1 MKKERE
7 ELRRGLRAFIQ
18 DAGAELADF
27 TNGAATSEPPAP
39 MKPAAAPKP
48 PTQQAGTLPAKPPAD
63 PPAATRPP
71 APIRPPAPTRLDEPI
86 KPILKLVRDVPQP
99 EPEPQLSLEELTRHL
114 PKKGV
119 CAAYF
124 ANKRC
129 WELPDAYCNHALQV
143 CRMRECP
150 VYDLH
155 REEMER
161 RFAAKFSYLW

>member
-1 MKKERE
+1 LKRERE

-27 TNGAATSEPPAP
+27 TNGAAAAAPPPPAQPAAPAAAVPVAPPPAP
-39 MKPAAAPKP
+39 AARPGGAV
-48 PTQQAGTLPAKPPAD
+48 
-63 PPAATRPP
+63 RPP
-71 APIRPPAPTRLDEPI
+71 VQTRLDEPI
-86 KPILKLVRDVPQP
+86 RPILKLVRDAPLPEAEPQP
-99 EPEPQLSLEELTRHL
+99 SLEELTRHL

-124 ANKRC
+124 ASKRC

-143 CRMRECP
+143 CRLRECP